1 MTLLLKS
8 QRLLAE
14 PDISRGQVLECE
26 DYDGTRVQ
34 LSVTWPEPIRER
46 DREQVVH
53 GMAGLTPVTVRLL
66 W

>member
-14 PDISRGQVLECE
+14 PTVRQGDKLTCT
-26 DYDGTRVQ
+26 DYDGTEVEVT
-34 LSVTWPEPIRER
+34 VTWPEPAKHGA
-46 DREQVVH
+46 QCVH
-53 GMAGLTPVTVRLL
+53 GMAGEKPVTVSLL